1 MTRILVTSDTHG
13 YYAPISDFILSRN
26 DIDLIIHAGDGVD
39 DVISIGYETQVPYYV
54 VRGNNDYYTNEAYDK
69 IIEIDGVKIF
79 LTHGHNYGV
88 YGGSDQVLEKA
99 RDYNCQIAIHG
110 HTHIY
115 KNEEI
120 EGITVLN
127 PGSVSLPR
135 DNNPGFMLMDIEDG
149 NISLE
154 RVRLD

>member
-13 YYAPISDFILSRN
+13 YYAPISDYILSRN
-26 DIDLIIHAGDGVD
+26 DIDLLIHAGDGVE
-39 DVISIGYETQVPYYV
+39 DVISIAYETQIPYYV

-69 IIEIDGVKIF
+69 VIEKDGIKIF
-79 LTHGHNYGV
+79 LTHGHHYGV
-88 YGGSDQVLEKA
+88 YGGSGEVFDKA
-99 RDYNCQIAIHG
+99 RQNNCQIAIYG

-120 EGITVLN
+120 DGIIILN

-135 DNNPGFMLMDIEDG
+135 DNNPGFMLMDIENG
-149 NISLE
+149 QIKLE
-154 RVRLD
+154 RVKVE